1 MRVLLRSRYSAL
13 LALLVLFTGCI
24 TIEENYTFKKD
35 GSGTMEY
42 VVDMSQI
49 GEMMKAFEDM
59 DKSGGK
65 KDEQM
70 GSLDLKDEMDALKA
84 IPGIKKVKVNDKEK
98 FVQKLSFRFADVTA
112 LNAALNVLMEDSTS
126 SNYTFFKWEGN
137 TLVRTNNEHARQ
149 IGSGMGKGEDPS
161 DTTDMT
167 EFLASMK
174 YKYSFAFAE
183 EVANTN
189 AAETLVK
196 ESVNARSVKFDTDF
210 SAIAKDDKALDLR
223 IELKKP

>member
-1 MRVLLRSRYSAL
+1 MPAALRSRIVAL
-13 LALLVLFTGCI
+13 FTLLVLFTGCI

-59 DKSGGK
+59 GDGGK
-65 KDEQM
+65 KSDEEM
-70 GSLDLKDEMDALKA
+70 GQLDLKDEVAALKGV
-84 IPGIKKVKVNDKEK
+84 PGIKKVKVKAKDK
-98 FVQKLSFRFADVTA
+98 FVQKLSFAFADVNA
-112 LNAALNVLMEDSTS
+112 LNAALNVLMEDTTGT
-126 SNYTFFKWEGN
+126 NYTFFTWEGN
-137 TLVRTNNEHARQ
+137 TLVRHNNDHAKQ
-149 IGSGMGKGEDPS
+149 LGSGMGKGEDAS

-174 YKYSFAFAE
+174 YKYSFTFANDI
-183 EVANTN
+183 VNTG
-189 AAETLVK
+189 AAATMTK
-196 ESVNARSVKFDTDF
+196 ESPDARSVKFDTDF
-210 SAIAKDDKALDLR
+210 SAIAQDDKALDLR

>member
-1 MRVLLRSRYSAL
+1 MRASLRRP
-13 LALLVLFTGCI
+13 LALFAVLALFTGCI

-42 VVDMSQI
+42 VVDMSQV

-59 DKSGGK
+59 DKGAKK
-65 KDEQM
+65 KDDEM
-70 GSLDLKDEMDALKA
+70 GGLDLKDEMAALKA
-84 IPGIKKVKVNDKEK
+84 IPGIKKVKVNDKVK
-98 FVQKLSFRFADVTA
+98 FVQKLSFAFADVNA
-112 LNAALNVLMEDSTS
+112 LNSALNVLMQDSTAA
-126 SNYTFFKWEGN
+126 NYTFFTWEGN
-137 TLVRTNNEHARQ
+137 TLVRRNNGHARQ

-174 YKYSFAFAE
+174 YKYSFAFAN
-183 EVANTN
+183 EVTNTN
-189 AAETLVK
+189 VAETMAK
-196 ESVNARSVKFDTDF
+196 ENVNAKAVKFNTDF

>member
-1 MRVLLRSRYSAL
+1 MRASLRRTLALFAL
-13 LALLVLFTGCI
+13 LAVFTGCI

-65 KDEQM
+65 KDEEM
-70 GSLDLKDEMDALKA
+70 GTLDLKDEMDALKA

-98 FVQKLSFRFADVTA
+98 FVQKLTFAFADVNA
-112 LNAALNVLMEDSTS
+112 LNSALNVLMQDSTS
-126 SNYTFFKWEGN
+126 SNYTFFTWEGN
-137 TLVRTNNEHARQ
+137 TLVRKNNEHARQ
-149 IGSGMGKGEDPS
+149 IGTGMGKGDDPS

-174 YKYSFAFAE
+174 YKYSFAFAD
-183 EVANTN
+183 EVTNTT
-189 AAETLVK
+189 AAETMVK
-196 ESVNARSVKFDTDF
+196 ESVNAKSVKFDTDF
-210 SAIAKDDKALDLR
+210 SAISKDDKALDLR